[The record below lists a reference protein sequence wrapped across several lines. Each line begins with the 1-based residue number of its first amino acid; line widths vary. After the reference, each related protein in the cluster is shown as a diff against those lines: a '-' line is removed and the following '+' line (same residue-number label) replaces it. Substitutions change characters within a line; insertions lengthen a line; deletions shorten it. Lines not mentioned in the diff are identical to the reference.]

1 MIQGNQ
7 MVWQALKVA
16 CESTLDG
23 DDALAKGKHSKN
35 DSTDIRYLLKFF
47 TD

>member
-1 MIQGNQ
+1 MMQGNQ

-23 DDALAKGKHSKN
+23 DDALAKGKHLKI
-35 DSTDIRYLLKFF
+35 DSNNMY
-47 TD
+47 